1 MSNDDTVG
9 TDNTQ
14 STKDPISHLLAPT
27 YAKVILHPNKA
38 HTPAPSTPVHASA
51 ANVPSPSTTPVYGP
65 LPSPHSPLMADAKK
79 SGYNENCVQVDLHLS
94 SMDKIFGIV
103 APSVVR
109 YKNHRLVFFRLM
121 MPTPYGP
128 EHVKVQVEGKSHLHL
143 KDFFIF
149 FTYLSFRI

>member
-65 LPSPHSPLMADAKK
+65 LPSPHSPLMADAKNLVTMK
-79 SGYNENCVQVDLHLS
+79 IVSRLICICLQWTRSLALSPHL
-94 SMDKIFGIV
+94 
-103 APSVVR
+103 
-109 YKNHRLVFFRLM
+109 
-121 MPTPYGP
+121 
-128 EHVKVQVEGKSHLHL
+128 
-143 KDFFIF
+143 
-149 FTYLSFRI
+149 

>member
-1 MSNDDTVG
+1 MSDDDTVS

-14 STKDPISHLLAPT
+14 STKDSISHLLAPT
-27 YAKVILHPNKA
+27 YAKGDSSSKA
-38 HTPAPSTPVHASA
+38 HTPAPSTPVRASA
-51 ANVPSPSTTPVYGP
+51 DNVPPPSTTPVYGP

-143 KDFFIF
+143 KDFFNF